1 MGIAEYAA
9 RGLLSQLDKTTQ
21 EFYEFI
27 MPAIDMYED
36 GHELVIE
43 IELPGFRKDDI
54 NIRIIGRN
62 ILSIK
67 ATRKRTAAAEEQ
79 ELLSSIHLRQR
90 PLRIDKKIML
100 PLSTNEHE
108 KVIGAAR
115 YSDGV
120 VTLRIPLTEARTIPI
135 I

>member
-1 MGIAEYAA
+1 MGIVEYAA

-21 EFYEFI
+21 EFYEF
-27 MPAIDMYED
+27 
-36 GHELVIE
+36 VIE
-43 IELPGFRKDDI
+43 IELHGFRKDDI
-54 NIRIIGRN
+54 HIRIIDRN

-67 ATRKRTAAAEEQ
+67 ATRKRTTSAEEQ
-79 ELLSSIHLRQR
+79 EVLSRIHLRQR

>member
-1 MGIAEYAA
+1 MGIVEYAA

-36 GHELVIE
+36 GQELVIE

-54 NIRIIGRN
+54 NIRIIDRN

-67 ATRKRTAAAEEQ
+67 ATRKRTAAEEQ
-79 ELLSSIHLRQR
+79 ELLSRIHLRQR

-100 PLSTNEHE
+100 PISTNEHE
-108 KVIGAAR
+108 RLIGAAK
-115 YSDGV
+115 YLDGI

-135 I
+135 M